1 MTRTFCFIAS
11 AITLAILAAATPAAA
26 WEYKDFMNPQGD
38 QGTGILQ
45 PALNN
50 DGVSLAFGC
59 DGDRWRQVAILPE
72 GEKPL
77 RLASDGTV
85 MIGFSPDSFT
95 PDGKWKVRA
104 AGQNRAYFAP
114 APTPF
119 MGRLYREEK
128 RDPKAILYVKLRPAK
143 KSPIVLQ
150 FPVAGLRKA
159 LADHLWK
166 ACKLDIYFGPP
177 E

>member
-1 MTRTFCFIAS
+1 MNRTFRFIAS
-11 AITLAILAAATPAAA
+11 AITLTILVDTTPAAA
-26 WEYKDFMNPQGD
+26 WEFKDFMNPQGD
-38 QGTGILQ
+38 RGTGIVQ

-50 DGVSLAFGC
+50 DGVMLAFGC
-59 DGDRWRQVAILPE
+59 DRDRWRQVAILPQ

-77 RLASDGTV
+77 RLASDGKV
-85 MIGFSPDSFT
+85 SIGFTPDSFT

-104 AGQNRAYFAP
+104 AGRDRAYFAP

-119 MGRLYREEK
+119 MERLYREEK
-128 RDPKAILYVKLRPAK
+128 RDAKTILYVKLRPAK

-166 ACKLDIYFGPP
+166 DCKLDIYFGPP